1 MARHE
6 IEEGIADEAHLRIA
20 DHRAHGVHARIGKR
34 AGTRSLPSNGAWL
47 ASGSDDSTIKLWDI
61 AGGRLLRTLT
71 GHSNQIKAIALT
83 ADGRTLIS
91 LSADNTIKVWEA
103 QTGRELRPSLF

>member
-1 MARHE
+1 MAFMP
-6 IEEGIADEAHLRIA
+6 GSASAQAPGSPAVIANSGHSNSIVSLA
-20 DHRAHGVHARIGKR
+20 
-34 AGTRSLPSNGAWL
+34 LPSNGAWL